1 MLKKIQK
8 SNSYCRPGG
17 CGGKGQVMISTNED
31 LASATRVNSGVIVVR
46 FLVKSIERIGH
57 VIIM

>member
-1 MLKKIQK
+1 MSLSNVEKKIQK

-31 LASATRVNSGVIVVR
+31 LASATRVNSGAIVVR
-46 FLVKSIERIGH
+46 FLK
-57 VIIM
+57 